1 MSTHLS
7 VVLHRIPSFTPG
19 PNAASERER
28 DTYRAII
35 DRTPPVLLAEALIG
49 DHEFD
54 VTRFGVDD
62 VDFHEG
68 FPPCVAAVRDN
79 PQAMAAAREHLYAV
93 VDSHVIGHC
102 AERADILIGGMWAAV
117 YAGRSCGDEPFEG
130 YGGVCAL
137 AMLPELS
144 VTPTPGIPAS
154 LHGEVCASIGDGM
167 DPAVMKWAAE
177 NPGLVDSLVAEEL
190 DQRETVVADAVDS
203 VLSEIRADIRDAV
216 VQRIESTL
224 ETANARRAF
233 GLPEIRVFHSGR
245 EAADARGRSCVVDG
259 ATDDRYIPAAVVRRI
274 DRLTARLLRFEG
286 ERDGYTRVLHKDPQ
300 SGKETVENYGAA
312 EGAYRRQVIA
322 EIERVSDHLAYWQGV
337 RAQQLADGTTMAY
350 DFDVV
355 LKGDQIF
362 HGERWR
368 SVVKV
373 NTKSVSVTSII
384 EGNLT
389 DRVAYSEIEG
399 LRTAEGN
406 LVRIV
411 EGARVVDP
419 VTETD
424 WSGPAPAEVA
434 S

>member
-35 DRTPPVLLAEALIG
+35 DRTPPELLAEALIG
-49 DHEFD
+49 DHDFD
-54 VTRFGVDD
+54 VTPFDIDD

-68 FPPCVAAVRDN
+68 CSPCVAAVRDN
-79 PQAMAAAREHLYAV
+79 PQAMAAAREHLYEV
-93 VDSHVIGHC
+93 VDSHVIGAAHY
-102 AERADILIGGMWAAV
+102 RADIRLGEMWAAV
-117 YAGRSCGDEPFEG
+117 YAGQSGGDEPFDG

-137 AMLPELS
+137 AMLPGLGI
-144 VTPTPGIPAS
+144 TPTPGIPAS

-167 DPAVMKWAAE
+167 DPTVMKWAAE

-224 ETANARRAF
+224 ETADARRATK
-233 GLPEIRVFHSGR
+233 VFHSDK
-245 EAADARGRSCVVDG
+245 EAAAARGRSTVVAG
-259 ATDDRYIPAAVVRRI
+259 TTDDRYIPTAVVRRI
-274 DRLTARLLRFEG
+274 ERLSARLLRFEG
-286 ERDGYTRVLHKDPQ
+286 ERDSYSSITPSKV
-300 SGKETVENYGAA
+300 TVEID
-312 EGAYRRQVIA
+312 RI
-322 EIERVSDHLAYWQGV
+322 SSHLAYWRGV
-337 RAQQLADGTTMAY
+337 RAQQLDDGLTMAY
-350 DFDVV
+350 DFGVV

-362 HGERWR
+362 YAERW
-368 SVVKV
+368 STVVKV
-373 NTKSVSVTSII
+373 NTKTVSVTSII
-384 EGNLT
+384 KGNLT
-389 DRVAYSEIEG
+389 DRVAYYEIER

-411 EGARVVDP
+411 EGARVIDP

-424 WSGPAPAEVA
+424 WSETAPAEVA

>member
-54 VTRFGVDD
+54 VTKFGVND

-167 DPAVMKWAAE
+167 DPAVMEWAAE

-224 ETANARRAF
+224 ETADARRATK
-233 GLPEIRVFHSGR
+233 VFHSDK
-245 EAADARGRSCVVDG
+245 EAAAARGRSTVVAG
-259 ATDDRYIPAAVVRRI
+259 TTDDRYIPTAVVRRI
-274 DRLTARLLRFEG
+274 ERLSARLLRFEG
-286 ERDGYTRVLHKDPQ
+286 ERDSYTSITPSKV
-300 SGKETVENYGAA
+300 TVEID
-312 EGAYRRQVIA
+312 RI
-322 EIERVSDHLAYWQGV
+322 SSHLAYWRGV
-337 RAQQLADGTTMAY
+337 RAQQLDDGLTMAY

-362 HGERWR
+362 YAERW
-368 SVVKV
+368 STVVKV
-373 NTKSVSVTSII
+373 NTKTVSVTSII
-384 EGNLT
+384 KGNLT

-411 EGARVVDP
+411 EGARVIDP

-424 WSGPAPAEVA
+424 LSETAPAEVA